1 MGFYENKEHLQQI
14 ISIINGE
21 SKISLRIVDWFVTNY
36 AKKNY
41 TMYKL
46 DNFLNGDIQELINK
60 LISEDQAKKIAE
72 NMNNA

>member
-1 MGFYENKEHLQQI
+1 MNLIAKRTSKFDGCVSCPGDKSISQRILIMGALINENLEI
-14 ISIINGE
+14 
-21 SKISLRIVDWFVTNY
+21 
-36 AKKNY
+36 
-41 TMYKL
+41 

>member
-1 MGFYENKEHLQQI
+1 MEIDQKELELI
-14 ISIINGE
+14 IFH
-21 SKISLRIVDWFVTNY
+21 KARVTDHRI
-36 AKKNY
+36 NY
-41 TMYKL
+41 TIYKL